1 MSMECWK
8 YEKLTTT
15 SNHNNIFFIE
25 YIQIPVYT
33 FINIILLHT
42 CIVEIKELNNVFI
55 SLRIFTIIYSMN
67 FFCECYSQ
75 YVELQNS
82 EYWYMYSF
90 CMHILSICVF
100 IIGCTWSNDVPSAHP
115 PSLCRRSPLNS
126 APSCWTQT
134 PRGQSP
140 WWWTPQIH
148 SPNLLQNCSDNKGR
162 DNT

>member
-1 MSMECWK
+1 MIFLSISLCFANSHLRHWEIWAGNLASDFHQCKYRGGCWQMVAWSYCGLCQWSAESTK
-8 YEKLTTT
+8 NCTT

-67 FFCECYSQ
+67 FFCKCYSQ

-90 CMHILSICVF
+90 ACIF
-100 IIGCTWSNDVPSAHP
+100 
-115 PSLCRRSPLNS
+115 
-126 APSCWTQT
+126 
-134 PRGQSP
+134 
-140 WWWTPQIH
+140 
-148 SPNLLQNCSDNKGR
+148 
-162 DNT
+162 